1 MQDDNYYV
9 RMQAAESLSSAYPHL
24 PDEEQAWKELHKL
37 AKDKCSYVRGSA
49 AYSLGSAFP
58 FISNK
63 EQAWKDLI
71 QLTEYEIIA
80 VKEYA
85 NNSLGII
92 SVFRASQAE
101 KEKDFKDELETAIS
115 FFEKATHEFIWYSSS
130 RFYLDFYCSFHN
142 LTFKRQESKDE
153 VNKYLERVKSAIND
167 PKDKLFFEAVEN
179 LKNALKGVQNLENLD
194 FEVMKGEL
202 NFCRKY
208 FDCAAELTGMDRRS
222 SIFLDY
228 RCMRKELP
236 ILDRNLGQNLKE
248 IQERAKI
255 ACAESKG
262 TSAEEIACAINRE
275 IQKWE
280 LGVRQE
286 IIWNILNVVPFVFG

>member
-1 MQDDNYYV
+1 MIDQEKIHN
-9 RMQAAESLSSAYPHL
+9 QCLSEDPKELIKALNQLNNSFSSL
-24 PDEEQAWKELHKL
+24 PD
-37 AKDKCSYVRGSA
+37 R
-49 AYSLGSAFP
+49 
-58 FISNK
+58 

-71 QLTEYEIIA
+71 KLTEYETIA

-115 FFEKATHEFIWYSSS
+115 FFEKATHDSIWYNSS
-130 RFYLDFYCSFHN
+130 RFHLDFYCSFHN
-142 LTFKRQESKDE
+142 LIFKRQESKDE
-153 VNKYLERVKSAIND
+153 VNKYLEKVKHAIND
-167 PKDKLFFEAVEN
+167 PKDELFFEAVEN

-202 NFCRKY
+202 NFYRKY
-208 FDCAAELTGMDRRS
+208 CDCAAELTGRDRRS

-236 ILDRNLGQNLKE
+236 ILDRNLANNLKIFRKE
-248 IQERAKI
+248 QKSHAQNQ
-255 ACAESKG
+255 KG
-262 TSAEEIACAINRE
+262 QV
-275 IQKWE
+275 QKKLHVLSIE
-280 LGVRQE
+280 KFKNG
-286 IIWNILNVVPFVFG
+286 N